1 MTMRWSA
8 VGCIMTLILSCLA
21 TPLAANAQQAGKAA
35 RVGVLCPITCTD
47 PSLEVFRHALH
58 ELGHVEGQNLV
69 LVFRTAEGHIERLP
83 DLAAELVNLNVD
95 VLFTSWGTAAALAA
109 KQVTTTVPIVM
120 SAVGDP
126 VAAGLVASLARP
138 GGNITGLSSLTL
150 DLEGK
155 RLELLK
161 ELLPTLARV
170 AVLWDPTNPYSAL
183 ALDQTQQT
191 AQHMGVQVSPVRVHA
206 AEDFESAF
214 ATLVRERP
222 DALIVHGYIVLVQHR
237 TRIVDFVAEHRLPT
251 IYSLRDFVEAGGLM
265 AYGVHLPEVY
275 RRAAAHVDKV
285 LKGTKPADIPVEQP
299 TKFELIINLKTARV
313 LGLTMPPTLL
323 ALVDEVI
330 Q

>member
-1 MTMRWSA
+1 MRWSA
-8 VGCIMTLILSCLA
+8 VGCIMTLTLSFLA
-21 TPLAANAQQAGKAA
+21 VPLAANAQQTGKVA

-58 ELGHVEGQNLV
+58 ELGYVEGQNLV
-69 LVFRTAEGHIERLP
+69 LVFRMAEGHIERLP
-83 DLAAELVNLNVD
+83 DLAAELANLNVD

-120 SAVGDP
+120 GAVGDP

-138 GGNITGLSSLTL
+138 GGNVTGLSSLTL

-161 ELLPTLARV
+161 DLLPTLARV

-191 AQHMGVQVSPVRVHA
+191 AQRMGVQIYPVRVHE
-206 AEDFESAF
+206 AEDFDSAF
-214 ATLVRERP
+214 ATLARERP

-237 TRIVDFVAEHRLPT
+237 TRIVDFVAQHRLPT

-299 TKFELIINLKTARV
+299 TRFELIINLKTARE

>member
-8 VGCIMTLILSCLA
+8 VGCIMTLTLSFLA
-21 TPLAANAQQAGKAA
+21 ALFAANAQQAGKVA
-35 RVGVLCPITCTD
+35 RIGVLCPITCTA
-47 PSLEVFRHALH
+47 PPLEVFRRALH
-58 ELGHVEGQNLV
+58 ELGYVEGQNLV

-83 DLAAELVNLNVD
+83 ALAAELVNLNVD

-120 SAVGDP
+120 GAVGDP
-126 VAAGLVASLARP
+126 VASGLVASLAQP

-161 ELLPTLARV
+161 ELLLTLSRV

-183 ALDQTQQT
+183 ALAQTQQT
-191 AQHMGVQVSPVRVHA
+191 AQHLGVQVQPVRVHA
-206 AEDFESAF
+206 AEDFASAF
-214 ATLVRERP
+214 ATLARERP

-237 TRIVDFVAEHRLPT
+237 TRIVDFVAQHRLPT
-251 IYSLRDFVEAGGLM
+251 IYSLRQFVEAGGLM

-299 TKFELIINLKTARV
+299 TKFELVINRQTAQT
-313 LGLTMPPTLL
+313 LGLTLPPSLL
-323 ALVDEVI
+323 IL
-330 Q
+330 

>member
-1 MTMRWSA
+1 MRCSA
-8 VGCIMTLILSCLA
+8 VGCIMTLTLSLLA
-21 TPLAANAQQAGKAA
+21 APLAAHAQPAGKVA
-35 RVGVLCPITCTD
+35 RLGVLCPITCTE
-47 PSLEVFRHALH
+47 PHLEVFRHALH
-58 ELGHVEGQNLV
+58 ELGYMEGQNLV

-83 DLAAELVNLNVD
+83 ELAAELVRLHVD

-120 SAVGDP
+120 GAVGDP
-126 VAAGLVASLARP
+126 VASGLVTSLARP

-161 ELLPTLARV
+161 DLLPTLTRV

-191 AQHMGVQVSPVRVHA
+191 AQHMGVQVSPVRVHE

-237 TRIVDFVAEHRLPT
+237 TRIVDFVAQHRLPT
-251 IYSLRDFVEAGGLM
+251 IYSLREFVEAGGLM

-285 LKGTKPADIPVEQP
+285 LKGIKPADIPVEQP
-299 TKFELIINLKTARV
+299 MKFELIINLKTARV

-323 ALVDEVI
+323 ALVDEVV

>member
-1 MTMRWSA
+1 
-8 VGCIMTLILSCLA
+8 
-21 TPLAANAQQAGKAA
+21 
-35 RVGVLCPITCTD
+35 
-47 PSLEVFRHALH
+47 
-58 ELGHVEGQNLV
+58 
-69 LVFRTAEGHIERLP
+69 
-83 DLAAELVNLNVD
+83 
-95 VLFTSWGTAAALAA
+95 
-109 KQVTTTVPIVM
+109 
-120 SAVGDP
+120 VGDP
-126 VAAGLVASLARP
+126 VASGLVTSLARP
-138 GGNITGLSSLTL
+138 GGNVTGLSSLTL

-161 ELLPTLARV
+161 DLLPALARV

-183 ALDQTQQT
+183 ALEQTQQT

-214 ATLVRERP
+214 ATLARERP

-237 TRIVDFVAEHRLPT
+237 TRIVDFVAHHRLPT

-275 RRAAAHVDKV
+275 RRAAAHVDKI
-285 LKGTKPADIPVEQP
+285 LTGTKPADIPVEQP
-299 TKFELIINLKTARV
+299 TKFELIINLKTARM

>member
-1 MTMRWSA
+1 MRWSA
-8 VGCIMTLILSCLA
+8 VGCIMTLTLSFLA
-21 TPLAANAQQAGKAA
+21 VPLAANAQQTGKVA

-58 ELGHVEGQNLV
+58 ELGYVEGQHLV

-83 DLAAELVNLNVD
+83 DLAAELVRLPVD

-120 SAVGDP
+120 GAVGDP

-138 GGNITGLSSLTL
+138 GGNVTGLSSLTL

-161 ELLPTLARV
+161 DLLPTLARV

-191 AQHMGVQVSPVRVHA
+191 AQHMGVQIYPVRVHA

-214 ATLVRERP
+214 ATLARERP

-237 TRIVDFVAEHRLPT
+237 TRIVDFVAQHRLPT

-275 RRAAAHVDKV
+275 RRAAAHVDKA

-299 TKFELIINLKTARV
+299 TKFELIINLKTARE

>member
-1 MTMRWSA
+1 MRWSA
-8 VGCIMTLILSCLA
+8 VGCIMTLTLSFLA
-21 TPLAANAQQAGKAA
+21 VPLAANAQQTGKVA

-58 ELGHVEGQNLV
+58 ELGYVEGQHLV

-83 DLAAELVNLNVD
+83 DLAAELVRLPVD

-120 SAVGDP
+120 GAVGDP

-138 GGNITGLSSLTL
+138 GGNVTGLSSLTL

-161 ELLPTLARV
+161 DLLPTLARV

-191 AQHMGVQVSPVRVHA
+191 AQHMGVQIYPVRVHA

-214 ATLVRERP
+214 ATLARERP

-237 TRIVDFVAEHRLPT
+237 TRIVDFVAQHRLPT

-299 TKFELIINLKTARV
+299 TKFELIINLKTARE

>member
-1 MTMRWSA
+1 MRWSA
-8 VGCIMTLILSCLA
+8 VGCIMTLTLSFLA
-21 TPLAANAQQAGKAA
+21 VPLAANAQQTGKVA
-35 RVGVLCPITCTD
+35 RIGVLCPVTCTD
-47 PSLEVFRHALH
+47 PSLEVFRQALH
-58 ELGHVEGQNLV
+58 GLGYVEGQNLV

-83 DLAAELVNLNVD
+83 ALAAELVRLPVD

-120 SAVGDP
+120 GAVGDP
-126 VAAGLVASLARP
+126 VAAGLVASLAQP
-138 GGNITGLSSLTL
+138 GGNVTGLSSLTL

-161 ELLPTLARV
+161 DLLPTLARV

-191 AQHMGVQVSPVRVHA
+191 AQHLGVQIYPVRVHA
-206 AEDFESAF
+206 AEDFASAF
-214 ATLVRERP
+214 ATLARERP

-237 TRIVDFVAEHRLPT
+237 TRIVDFVAQHRLPT
-251 IYSLRDFVEAGGLM
+251 IYSLRNFVEAGGLM

-285 LKGTKPADIPVEQP
+285 LKGTKPAEIPVEQP
-299 TKFELIINLKTARV
+299 TKFELIINLKTARE
-313 LGLTMPPTLL
+313 LGLTIPPSLL
-323 ALVDEVI
+323 LQADEVI
-330 Q
+330 K

>member
-1 MTMRWSA
+1 MMWSA
-8 VGCIMTLILSCLA
+8 VGGIMTLILGFLA
-21 TPLAANAQQAGKAA
+21 APLAAHAQQAGKVA
-35 RVGVLCPITCTD
+35 RLGVLCPITCTD
-47 PSLEVFRHALH
+47 PHLEVFRHALYA
-58 ELGHVEGQNLV
+58 LGHVEGQNLV
-69 LVFRTAEGHIERLP
+69 LVFRAAEGHIARLP
-83 DLAAELVNLNVD
+83 DLAAELIRLNVD

-109 KQVTTTVPIVM
+109 KQVTTTFPIVM
-120 SAVGDP
+120 GAVGDP

-138 GGNITGLSSLTL
+138 GGNLTGLSSLTL

-161 ELLPTLARV
+161 DLLPALSRV

-183 ALDQTQQT
+183 ALERTQQT
-191 AQHMGVQVSPVRVHA
+191 AQHMGVQVYPVRVQEA
-206 AEDFESAF
+206 NDFESAF
-214 ATLVRERP
+214 AVLTRERP

-237 TRIVDFVAEHRLPT
+237 TRIVDFVAQQRLPT
-251 IYSLRDFVEAGGLM
+251 IYSLREFVEAGGLM
-265 AYGVHLPEVY
+265 SYGVHLPEVY
-275 RRAAAHVDKV
+275 RRAAAHVDKI

-299 TKFELIINLKTARV
+299 TKFELIINRTTARA

>member
-1 MTMRWSA
+1 MRWSA
-8 VGCIMTLILSCLA
+8 VGCIMTLTLSFLA
-21 TPLAANAQQAGKAA
+21 APLAANAQQAGKVA
-35 RVGVLCPITCTD
+35 RIGVLCPITCTD
-47 PSLEVFRHALH
+47 PSLEVFRQALH

-69 LVFRTAEGHIERLP
+69 LAFRTAEGHIERLP
-83 DLAAELVNLNVD
+83 DLAAELVRLNVD

-120 SAVGDP
+120 GAVGDP
-126 VAAGLVASLARP
+126 VASGLVTSLARP

-161 ELLPTLARV
+161 DLLPTLARV

-191 AQHMGVQVSPVRVHA
+191 AQHMGVQIYPVRVHEA
-206 AEDFESAF
+206 DDFESAF
-214 ATLVRERP
+214 ATLARERP

-237 TRIVDFVAEHRLPT
+237 TRIVDFVAQHRLPT
-251 IYSLRDFVEAGGLM
+251 IYSLREFVEAGGLM

-285 LKGTKPADIPVEQP
+285 LTGTKPADIPVEQP
-299 TKFELIINLKTARV
+299 TKFELVINLKTARV

-323 ALVDEVI
+323 VLVDEVI

>member
-1 MTMRWSA
+1 MRWSA
-8 VGCIMTLILSCLA
+8 VGCIMTLTLSFLA
-21 TPLAANAQQAGKAA
+21 VPLAANAQQSGKVA

-58 ELGHVEGQNLV
+58 GLGYVEGQNLV

-83 DLAAELVNLNVD
+83 DLAVELVRLPVD

-120 SAVGDP
+120 GAVGDP

-161 ELLPTLARV
+161 DLLPTLARV

-183 ALDQTQQT
+183 ALEQTQQT
-191 AQHMGVQVSPVRVHA
+191 ARHMGVQIYPVRVHA

-214 ATLVRERP
+214 ETLARERP

-237 TRIVDFVAEHRLPT
+237 TRIVDFVAQHRLPT

-285 LKGTKPADIPVEQP
+285 LKGTKPAEIPVEQP
-299 TKFELIINLKTARV
+299 TKFELIVNLKTARE

>member
-1 MTMRWSA
+1 MRWSA
-8 VGCIMTLILSCLA
+8 VGCIMTLTLSFLVA
-21 TPLAANAQQAGKAA
+21 PLAANAQQAGKVA
-35 RVGVLCPITCTD
+35 RIGVLCPITCTD
-47 PSLEVFRHALH
+47 PHLEVFRHALH
-58 ELGHVEGQNLV
+58 ALGHVEGQNLV
-69 LVFRTAEGHIERLP
+69 FAFRAAEGNIARLP
-83 DLAAELVNLNVD
+83 DLAAELVRLKVD

-109 KQVTTTVPIVM
+109 KQVTTTLPIVM
-120 SAVGDP
+120 GAVGDP
-126 VAAGLVASLARP
+126 VASGLVASLARP

-161 ELLPTLARV
+161 ELLPTLSRV

-183 ALDQTQQT
+183 ALDRTQQT
-191 AQHMGVQVSPVRVHA
+191 AQHMGVQVHPVRVHEA
-206 AEDFESAF
+206 NDFESAF
-214 ATLVRERP
+214 AALTRERP

-237 TRIVDFVAEHRLPT
+237 TRIVDFVAQHRLPT
-251 IYSLRDFVEAGGLM
+251 MYSLREFVEAGGLTS
-265 AYGVHLPEVY
+265 YGVHLPELY
-275 RRAAAHVDKV
+275 RRAAAYVDKI

-299 TKFELIINLKTARV
+299 TKFELIINLKTAQA

>member
-1 MTMRWSA
+1 
-8 VGCIMTLILSCLA
+8 MTLTLSYLA
-21 TPLAANAQQAGKAA
+21 APLAANAQQAGKVA
-35 RVGVLCPITCTD
+35 RIGVLCPITCTD
-47 PSLEVFRHALH
+47 PSLEVFRHALY
-58 ELGHVEGQNLV
+58 ELGYVEGQNLV
-69 LVFRTAEGHIERLP
+69 LAFRTAEGHIERLP
-83 DLAAELVNLNVD
+83 DLAAELVNLNLD

-120 SAVGDP
+120 GAVGDP
-126 VAAGLVASLARP
+126 VASGLVTSLAQP

-183 ALDQTQQT
+183 ALAQTQQT
-191 AQHMGVQVSPVRVHA
+191 AQHLGVQVQPVRVHA
-206 AEDFESAF
+206 AEDFASAF
-214 ATLVRERP
+214 ATLARERP

-237 TRIVDFVAEHRLPT
+237 TRIVDFVAQHRLPT
-251 IYSLRDFVEAGGLM
+251 IYSLRQFVEAGGLM

-299 TKFELIINLKTARV
+299 TKFELLINLKTAQT
-313 LGLTMPPTLL
+313 LGLTLPPSLL
-323 ALVDEVI
+323 ILADEVI
-330 Q
+330 K